1 MADLFW
7 LTKLHPGTDLRAYE
21 AFVRDADY
29 PRVAAFSS
37 VKRYRVHRIT
47 GTLSGAPPPPFDFV
61 EHFDVTDV
69 DAYQADRE
77 RAPGREAFRRELYS
91 FLQVA
96 LPLRTEPIE

>member
-21 AFVRDADY
+21 AFVRNADY
-29 PRVAAFSS
+29 PRVATFPS

-47 GTLSGAPPPPFDFV
+47 GTLTGEAPPPFDCI
-61 EHFDVTDV
+61 EHFEVSDVA
-69 DAYQADRE
+69 AYQVDRE

-91 FLQVA
+91 YLQVA